1 MDDLEG
7 MDELDLTEVER
18 EICRLP
24 DVSIARL
31 VAEPTG
37 RVSEVHV
44 VAHPGKHPKQIA
56 RDVQS
61 IALAS
66 FGLELDR
73 RIISVVQL
81 GGDAFEREAHVRGFR
96 ASVVAITAESNGLRS
111 LVRVTLA
118 RDDEES
124 VGFAEGSV
132 ATTARHR
139 LVATATVDALRQL
152 EPAAECIDVDH
163 AQILRV
169 GAHDIAV
176 VTVVFVLPPSEQLVS
191 GSAIVRPQQEAD
203 AVARAA
209 NEHHGHVVFRHHDL
223 PWQRRHLAHLATEL
237 PPRLDGAL
245 HATIN
250 LRSRRELEARGF
262 AGATT
267 VHNFFALDPAPGDRA
282 ATRAQFG
289 FADDELV
296 VLQPSRAIERKNVPG
311 AVRFAAYLARRMPD
325 RPVHL
330 WIAGPAE
337 DGYADTFARI
347 VERSDVPVTIGR
359 ADQVANAY
367 AACDVVV
374 FPSTWEGFGNPV
386 IESIAARRACAAF
399 PYPVLSEIVAA
410 GVRCFSTEE
419 PDVVVRFLAETEQ
432 RRETYFD
439 VNLRRAR
446 LSYSLTD
453 LPVAIEHAF
462 NAHGWSS

>member
-1 MDDLEG
+1 MIGEQDAGVEDFVG
-7 MDELDLTEVER
+7 TDELDLAEVER

-81 GGDAFEREAHVRGFR
+81 GGDAFDPESILAGLRP
-96 ASVVAITAESNGLRS
+96 SVVAITAESNGLRS

-152 EPAAECIDVDH
+152 DPAAECIDVDH
-163 AQILRV
+163 AEILRV

-176 VTVVFVLPPSEQLVS
+176 VTVVFVLPPAEQLVS

-203 AVARAA
+203 AVARAVLDA
-209 NEHHGHVVFRHHDL
+209 TN
-223 PWQRRHLAHLATEL
+223 RRLAY
-237 PPRLDGAL
+237 
-245 HATIN
+245 I
-250 LRSRRELEARGF
+250 S
-262 AGATT
+262 
-267 VHNFFALDPAPGDRA
+267 
-282 ATRAQFG
+282 
-289 FADDELV
+289 
-296 VLQPSRAIERKNVPG
+296 
-311 AVRFAAYLARRMPD
+311 
-325 RPVHL
+325 
-330 WIAGPAE
+330 
-337 DGYADTFARI
+337 
-347 VERSDVPVTIGR
+347 
-359 ADQVANAY
+359 
-367 AACDVVV
+367 
-374 FPSTWEGFGNPV
+374 
-386 IESIAARRACAAF
+386 
-399 PYPVLSEIVAA
+399 LS
-410 GVRCFSTEE
+410 
-419 PDVVVRFLAETEQ
+419 
-432 RRETYFD
+432 
-439 VNLRRAR
+439 
-446 LSYSLTD
+446 
-453 LPVAIEHAF
+453 
-462 NAHGWSS
+462 